1 MKKQACALWI
11 VVSLFAI
18 VACNHKQELRA
29 EIPDDKFVALLTDV
43 RILEGYYSVRF
54 ERVDSSKGKIAAYYK
69 ETFDKHGVTK
79 QQFES
84 TMTYY
89 ASHPNEMMAIEEKVG
104 ENLSAFIADDRKK
117 HFVPADTTSS
127 RTKQR

>member
-1 MKKQACALWI
+1 MKNLAMALWA
-11 VVSLFAI
+11 VVAFLALS
-18 VACNHKQELRA
+18 ACNQKAEKAA

-69 ETFDKHGVTK
+69 EAFDKHGVTK
-79 QQFES
+79 QQFEN

-89 ASHPNEMMAIEEKVG
+89 ASHPKEMMAIEEKVG
-104 ENLSAFIADDRKK
+104 ENLSAMIADDRKK
-117 HFVPADTTSS
+117 HFVPADSTGSGQ
-127 RTKQR
+127 K